1 LLVFVLLAAFAASR
15 TCAGQGREISQDEAV
30 AIATDAASFRPCSET
45 GCVVVRA
52 VQRGIP
58 TRLTWIVGLAE
69 NLDDEG
75 RPTRF
80 QNFLIDAETGEI
92 TGP

>member
-1 LLVFVLLAAFAASR
+1 MLLAALAVAR
-15 TCAGQGREISQDEAV
+15 TCGAHDQEISQEEAV
-30 AIATDAASFRPCSET
+30 ELATGSASFTPCAEQ

-58 TRLTWIVGLAE
+58 TRLYWLVGLAE
-69 NLDDEG
+69 DLGEDG

-80 QNFLIDAETGEI
+80 QNFLVDAATGEV
-92 TGP
+92 TRS